1 MFNMLHSIPFR
12 VFSISSVEYKN
23 IQGINFFI
31 SLIMIVFR
39 HTNLVFYLM
48 IIVQLYFLVILVN
61 FMM

>member
-12 VFSISSVEYKN
+12 VFSISSAECKN

-39 HTNLVFYLM
+39 CTNLVFYLM
-48 IIVQLYFLVILVN
+48 IIIQLYFLVILVN